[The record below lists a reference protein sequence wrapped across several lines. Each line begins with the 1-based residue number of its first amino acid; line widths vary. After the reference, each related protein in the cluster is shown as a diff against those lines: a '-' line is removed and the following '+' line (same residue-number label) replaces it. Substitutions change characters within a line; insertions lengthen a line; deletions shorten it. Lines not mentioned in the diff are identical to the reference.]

1 MNFNRIMPLIAA
13 FLVIGIA
20 GSLYLYNETRA
31 DLRVTLLDSEQTS
44 AELLSLTESFEAVSA
59 QIEALSQSNSQLEA
73 RIAELETEPDVP
85 PVIVEKPDIV
95 LDVTAG
101 GDVRNVILLIGDGM
115 GVGQLTAAEAVNGD
129 EGLVMRSLPYKSLV
143 TTYSVSGYVTDSAA
157 SATALATGYKTSN
170 GAISMSS
177 TGEVFT
183 TVVEFAEALGMSTGV
198 VTNTRV
204 THATPACFMAHVSN
218 RGSETTIAQ
227 QVLASGV
234 DVILGGGSTYFSSLD
249 PARAGY
255 TVVATTSELMNVDS
269 DMVLGLFNADYMSYD
284 SLRDPLVEPSV
295 AEMTRKSIELLSG
308 DPDGFFL
315 MVEGGRIDHASHDN
329 NFDLTMGE
337 TFAFDAAVLEAL
349 KYASGRNDTLVV
361 VTADHETGGLLIIG
375 GYTTSGTP
383 QYKWIGDDHTGS
395 MVPVYAYGPMAE
407 MVIGFSDNTDI
418 GRFLISV
425 IE

>member
-1 MNFNRIMPLIAA
+1 MPLIAA
-13 FLVIGIA
+13 VLVIGIA

-73 RIAELETEPDVP
+73 RIAELETEADVP
-85 PVIVEKPDIV
+85 PVVVEKPDIV

-143 TTYSVSGYVTDSAA
+143 TTCSVSGYVTDSAA
-157 SATALATGYKTSN
+157 SATTLATGYKTSN
-170 GAISMSS
+170 GAISTSAD
-177 TGEVFT
+177 GVVLT
-183 TVVEFAEALGMSTGV
+183 TVVEIAEALGMSTGV
-198 VTNTRV
+198 VTTTRV
-204 THATPACFMAHVSN
+204 THATPACFMAHVNN
-218 RGSETTIAQ
+218 RGSEAAIAQ
-227 QVLASGV
+227 QVLTSGV
-234 DVILGGGSTYFSSLD
+234 DVVLGGGSTYFTSLD
-249 PARAGY
+249 PVAAGY
-255 TVVATTSELMNVDS
+255 TVVETTDELMGVNS
-269 DMVLGLFNADYMSYD
+269 GMVLGLFNADYMSYD

-349 KYASGRNDTLVV
+349 EFASGRNDTLVV

-383 QYKWIGDDHTGS
+383 QYKWISDDHTGS